1 MNLIPAIDILNGKCV
16 RLKQGDYDQQTIFS
30 DDPVEFAVKW
40 SDAGADWIHI
50 IDLDG
55 ARDGKL
61 INNEAITNIVNVTNC
76 SIQTGGG
83 IRTYDDFKQRIEMG
97 VNRVIVSTAAINDKD
112 LLNSLVSTFS
122 EELIVS
128 IDARNGLV
136 QINGWKEQT
145 NLDAFDYI
153 QELASQGV
161 KRIIYTDIERDGTN
175 EGVNFDNIEKIVNN
189 SHIPIIAAGGISSI
203 EDLRTL
209 QSSGVEGA
217 IIGRALFDGVIDLE
231 EAINLVR

>member
-16 RLKQGDYDQQTIFS
+16 RLKQGDYNQQTVFS
-30 DDPVEFAVKW
+30 DDPVEFAIKW

-83 IRTYDDFKQRIEMG
+83 IRTYADFKQRIEMG

-112 LLNSLVSTFS
+112 LLESLVSTFS

-136 QINGWKEQT
+136 QINGWKEKT

-203 EDLRTL
+203 EDLRIL

-217 IIGRALFDGVIDLE
+217 IIGRALFDGMIDLE

>member
-1 MNLIPAIDILNGKCV
+1 MNLIPAIDILDGKCV

-61 INNEAITNIVNVTNC
+61 INNEVIKNIVNVTNC

-83 IRTYDDFKQRIEMG
+83 IRTFADFKHRIEMG
-97 VNRVIVSTAAINDKD
+97 VNRVIVSTAAINNID
-112 LLNSLVSTFS
+112 LLKSLVSTFS

-136 QINGWKEQT
+136 QINGWKEETQL
-145 NLDAFDYI
+145 NAFDYV

-175 EGVNFDNIEKIVNN
+175 SGVNFDNIEKIVNN

-203 EDLRTL
+203 DDLRNL
-209 QSSGVEGA
+209 QSIGVEGA
-217 IIGRALFDGVIDLE
+217 IIGRALFDGMIDLE
-231 EAINLVR
+231 KAINLVR

>member
-16 RLKQGDYDQQTIFS
+16 RLKQGDYDKQTIFS

-61 INNEAITNIVNVTNC
+61 INNQSISNIINVTNC

-83 IRTYDDFKQRIEMG
+83 IRTYTDFKQRIEMG
-97 VNRVIVSTAAINDKD
+97 VNRVIVSTAAINDID
-112 LLNSLVSTFS
+112 LLQSLVSTFS

-136 QINGWKEQT
+136 QINGWKEET
-145 NLDAFDYI
+145 SLDAFDYV
-153 QELASQGV
+153 QELASLGV

-175 EGVNFDNIEKIVNN
+175 AGVNFKNMEKIVNN

-203 EDLRTL
+203 DDLRKL
-209 QSSGVEGA
+209 KSIGVEGA
-217 IIGRALFDGVIDLE
+217 IIGRALFDGMIDLE
-231 EAINLVR
+231 EAINLIR

>member
-16 RLKQGDYDQQTIFS
+16 RLKQGDYNQQTVFS
-30 DDPVEFAVKW
+30 DDPVEFAIKW

-83 IRTYDDFKQRIEMG
+83 IRTYADFKQRIEMG

-112 LLNSLVSTFS
+112 LLESLVSTFS

-136 QINGWKEQT
+136 QINGWKEKT

-175 EGVNFDNIEKIVNN
+175 EGVNFDSIEKIVNN

-217 IIGRALFDGVIDLE
+217 IIGRALFDGMIDLE

>member
-16 RLKQGDYDQQTIFS
+16 RLKQGDYNQQTVFS
-30 DDPVEFAVKW
+30 DDPVEFAIKW

-83 IRTYDDFKQRIEMG
+83 IRTYADFKQRIEMG

-112 LLNSLVSTFS
+112 LLKSLVSTFS

-136 QINGWKEQT
+136 QINGWKEKT

-217 IIGRALFDGVIDLE
+217 IIGRALFDGMIDLE